1 MPHLWQL
8 ASAIRSQMSGA
19 LQSIAAREYL
29 PADRCDEDLF
39 LVEFPKSGMTWL
51 TFLVANVNAQ
61 LSGDRR
67 AVTFFNINDFVPD
80 VWTNRYASVPH
91 APMPGYR
98 CFKSHASYLR
108 QYRKVIYLVR
118 DPRHVMAS
126 FWVFLNGLGWWRGTL
141 EELVADRQHGIQGWI
156 RHVNGWLTGIDA
168 VASFSLIRYE
178 DLLMDTRGELKRL
191 YGLLGLPVTDE
202 VLAAAVAR
210 SSIERMRELESEF
223 TACHPAR
230 KNRQFVR
237 RHPTGGERAQLPEH
251 VRELIEHQAAPLMER
266 LGYSRHAAGKAAA
279 GLPA

>member
-1 MPHLWQL
+1 MPSLWKL
-8 ASAIRSQMSGA
+8 ASAMRSQMSA
-19 LQSIAAREYL
+19 TLSSIAAREYL
-29 PADRCDEDLF
+29 PADRCDDDLF

-91 APMPGYR
+91 AMPGYR

-108 QYRKVIYLVR
+108 QYRKVFYLVR

-126 FWVFLNGLGWWRGTL
+126 FWVFLTGLGWWRGTL
-141 EELVADRQHGIQGWI
+141 EELVADRKHGIQGWI

-168 VASFSLIRYE
+168 AASFSLIRYE
-178 DLLMDTRGELKRL
+178 DLLMNTPGELKRL

-202 VLAAAVAR
+202 VLAAAVER
-210 SSIERMRELESEF
+210 SSIERMRELESQF
-223 TACHPAR
+223 TPYHPAR

-237 RHPTGGERAQLPEH
+237 RHPTGGGRAQLPAH
-251 VRELIEHQAAPLMER
+251 VCKLIEDQAAPLMER
-266 LGYSRHAAGKAAA
+266 LGYSRDAAGEAATT
-279 GLPA
+279 